1 MRNPF
6 IYLLVLVALGLSFP
20 RALAQ
25 SPNQV
30 AGTADSLRLD
40 LAATEKL
47 FQERNLPLL
56 AEKFNIEAAKGALIQ
71 ARLFENPVLSLEQNI
86 YNPGSGRYFEANRNG
101 QNIVQLQQLFYL
113 AGKRNKRI
121 RVEQLNAQ
129 LTEFAY
135 YDLLRTLRHEL
146 RSSFLRLHFL
156 LQEHQIYQEKSQS
169 VRQLVNALEG
179 QYQKGNVALKE
190 VTRLRALLFSLE
202 NQKLDLLTQI
212 NQEQA
217 DLRLL
222 TGAAPTAFVVPVLD
236 EAKLEA
242 ADPDRLTLD
251 HLLQEAQENRYD
263 LKVAVTQVRQQE
275 ASLRLQKSLAV
286 PDISIGGVYDR
297 AGSFVQ
303 NYTGLTVQV
312 PLAIFNRNQGNIKIA
327 ESGLGQSQVLADQ
340 QQRQVETEVS
350 QALQNARNAESLY
363 RSFDQGFTTDFNRL
377 IDGVTQSFA
386 KRNISLIEFLD
397 YYETYTE
404 TMTQLLTLRSNR
416 LRALEDLNFTVGK
429 PVVVF

>member
-1 MRNPF
+1 MRILF
-6 IYLLVLVALGLSFP
+6 LYLLVLAALGAFAP
-20 RALAQ
+20 GALAQ
-25 SPNQV
+25 SP
-30 AGTADSLRLD
+30 ASAPADSLKLD
-40 LAATEKL
+40 LAGAEKL
-47 FQERNLPLL
+47 FQEQNLPLL
-56 AEKFNIEAAKGALIQ
+56 AEKFNLEAAKGALIQ
-71 ARLFENPVLSLEQNI
+71 ARLFENPVLSVEQNI
-86 YNPGSGRYFEANRNG
+86 YNPSSGRYFEANRNG

-121 RVEQLNAQ
+121 RVEQLNSQ

-146 RSSFLRLHFL
+146 RVSMLRLHFL
-156 LQEHQIYQEKSQS
+156 LQEHRIYQERSGS

-202 NQKLDLLTQI
+202 NQKLDLLTRI

-222 TGAAPTAFVVPVLD
+222 LGTAPTDFVVPVLD
-236 EAKLEA
+236 EARLEA
-242 ADPDRLTLD
+242 AGPDRLTLD
-251 HLLQEAQENRYD
+251 HLLQEAHENRYD
-263 LKVAVTQVRQQE
+263 HKAAVTHVRQKE
-275 ASLRLQKSLAV
+275 ASLRLQKSMAV
-286 PDISIGGVYDR
+286 PDISVGGVYDR

-303 NYTGLTVQV
+303 NYTGLAVQV

-327 ESGLGQSQVLADQ
+327 ESELGQRRVLADQ
-340 QQRQVETEVS
+340 QQLQVETEVS
-350 QALQNARNAESLY
+350 QALQNARNAEGLY
-363 RSFDQGFTTDFNRL
+363 RSFDQRFTSDFNRL

-416 LRALEDLNFTVGK
+416 LRALEVLNFTVGK